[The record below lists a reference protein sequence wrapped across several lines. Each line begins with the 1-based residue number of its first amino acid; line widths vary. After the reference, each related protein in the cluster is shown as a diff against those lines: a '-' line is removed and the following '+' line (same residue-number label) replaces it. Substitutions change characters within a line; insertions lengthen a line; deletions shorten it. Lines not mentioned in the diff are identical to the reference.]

1 MMPQIFEKKN
11 KKIHE
16 SFMKLKTAP
25 ERLSR
30 RLEFSWSNW
39 GFGMEP
45 LQNSAARLE
54 KAGIKYIEL
63 HGNHYGNDLG
73 YKAKETLK
81 ILNDYGL
88 KVSGICG
95 IFSANNDLSSN
106 CGIQR
111 QAAIDYLR
119 RELDF
124 AEEVKASYI
133 LVVPAAVGRPAP
145 YDDME
150 FERSAETLR
159 IVADDF
165 LKRKIKAA
173 IEPIRAEEV
182 SIVHTVSDA
191 IKYIKTVEH
200 PGVRHINADVYH
212 MQSSEDHTG
221 EAILATG
228 DMLVNLHLADSNRG
242 ALGEGSLDLD
252 TVIKALYVTGRN
264 LEGCFVTPEPL
275 GPGGNPYS
283 AMFGKPDPGILDRL
297 VTNTVNY
304 FREREE
310 LLIST
315 LYSARLKI

>member
-1 MMPQIFEKKN
+1 MMPQNFEKKN
-11 KKIHE
+11 RKIHE
-16 SFMKLKTAP
+16 SFLKLKTAP

-63 HGNHYGNDLG
+63 HGNHYGNGLG

-95 IFSANNDLSSN
+95 IFAANNDLSSN

-133 LVVPAAVGRPAP
+133 LVVPAAVGRPVP

-165 LKRKIKAA
+165 LKKKIKAA
-173 IEPIRAEEV
+173 IEPIRSEEV
-182 SIVHTVSDA
+182 SIVHTVSEA
-191 IKYIKTVEH
+191 VRYIKAVGH
-200 PGVRHINADVYH
+200 SGVRHINADVYH
-212 MQSSEDHTG
+212 MQSSEVHTG
-221 EAILATG
+221 EAIIAAG

-242 ALGEGSLDLD
+242 ALGNGSLDLD

-264 LEGCFVTPEPL
+264 REGCFVTPEPL
-275 GPGGNPYS
+275 GPGGNPYP
-283 AMFGKPDPGILDRL
+283 AMFGKPDSRILDRL
-297 VTNTVNY
+297 VFNSVNY
-304 FREREE
+304 FKAREE
-310 LLIST
+310 QAVST
-315 LYSARLKI
+315 LLKKI